1 MSVLVRH
8 LLVGG
13 CSLAIAATGA
23 LTAASAALATSP
35 ASSHVGQSPPRSAPA
50 ASPAA
55 QTPLPVARPVRRA
68 PLPRRRAARPAT
80 VRTAPQDPYAR
91 FGFDISWPQCRG
103 ASAVLPPAL
112 GPVAIVGVTNGRPF
126 TTNPCLRA
134 EWAWARSR
142 TSSAGY
148 LNLAAPRTGDPF
160 AYGAATA
167 RDALAR
173 ARSTGVGLHSLWL
186 DVEIGNHWAA
196 DAGANRQVV
205 LGAITALQTQGV
217 SPGVYSTP
225 LDWRQITHGAS
236 LTVPIW
242 MAVRDGRK
250 IAAGCA
256 STGFG
261 GRTPDLI
268 QAVFSAPDGHE
279 VDGDLICTSRADF
292 VRMQR

>member
-1 MSVLVRH
+1 MSVLARH

-13 CSLAIAATGA
+13 CSVAIAATGV

-35 ASSHVGQSPPRSAPA
+35 ASSPVRQPPPRSAPA
-50 ASPAA
+50 ARPAA
-55 QTPLPVARPVRRA
+55 RPPLPVARPVRRA
-68 PLPRRRAARPAT
+68 PLLRRRPARPAT
-80 VRTAPQDPYAR
+80 VRPAPQDPYAR
-91 FGFDISWPQCRG
+91 FGFDISWPQCRDHG
-103 ASAVLPPAL
+103 AVLPPAF
-112 GPVAIVGVTNGRPF
+112 GPVAIVGVTGGRPF

-148 LNLAAPRTGDPF
+148 LNLAAPRSGDPF

-173 ARSTGVGLHSLWL
+173 ARSEGVRLHSLWL

-196 DAGANRQVV
+196 DAGSNRQVV
-205 LGAITALQTQGV
+205 RGAITALKGQGV
-217 SPGVYSTP
+217 SAGVYSTP
-225 LDWRQITHGAS
+225 LDWRQITRGAS

-250 IAAGCA
+250 IGDGCA

-268 QAVFSAPDGHE
+268 QAVFSAPDRHE

-292 VRMQR
+292 VRMLR